1 MEIDRNRLRLD
12 LENYFGTAQ
21 ILMSSRQITIC
32 SKEQINVCSFM
43 CLFLFKIPLE
53 RFLYLKRVIYH

>member
-21 ILMSSRQITIC
+21 ILMSSRQITI
-32 SKEQINVCSFM
+32 
-43 CLFLFKIPLE
+43 FLNNYLTMPLQVS
-53 RFLYLKRVIYH
+53 LQL

>member
-21 ILMSSRQITIC
+21 ILMSSRQITINRDDY
-32 SKEQINVCSFM
+32 K
-43 CLFLFKIPLE
+43 
-53 RFLYLKRVIYH
+53 

>member
-21 ILMSSRQITIC
+21 ILMSSRQITILTQDLI
-32 SKEQINVCSFM
+32 KYFYKIKRFYTSFY
-43 CLFLFKIPLE
+43 FA
-53 RFLYLKRVIYH
+53 